1 MRVVVDTNVL
11 ISAIL
16 KDKDPEAVLLYII
29 ESPDIEWIASHFI
42 LAEYKEVLRRKKFAL
57 PEELIE
63 KWTAM
68 IDLLTTV
75 IDIDLSIDFS
85 RDRKDAK
92 FLECAISGNAQFFIT
107 GDRDF
112 IHAQKLMDTTII
124 SVSKFK
130 EKVVDKST

>member
-16 KDKDPEAVLLYII
+16 KDKEPEAVLLYVI
-29 ESPDIEWIASHFI
+29 ESPDVEWIVSSFI
-42 LAEYKEVLRRKKFAL
+42 LAEYMEVLRRKKFGL
-57 PEELIE
+57 SSELVD
-63 KWTAM
+63 KWAAM
-68 IDLLTTV
+68 INLLSTV
-75 IDIDLSIDFS
+75 IDIDVSIDFP

-92 FLECAISGNAQFFIT
+92 FLECAIAGNAQFFIT

-112 IHAQKLMDTTII
+112 VHAQKLMDTTII

-130 EKVVDKST
+130 GKVVDKPE

>member
-42 LAEYKEVLRRKKFAL
+42 LVEYKEVLRRKKFAL
-57 PEELIE
+57 PEELVE

-107 GDRDF
+107 GDSDSSMRRN
-112 IHAQKLMDTTII
+112 
-124 SVSKFK
+124 
-130 EKVVDKST
+130 